1 VRKRLTAV
9 VLAVLVFSLIAASA
23 ASLGGINQA
32 DLGADATI
40 VASCDTDGVVVDYQ
54 LSFDFGTGQFDI
66 TDVDVSDIDANCN
79 GDDIYV
85 EIGASGASIDSGSGT
100 VAAGAATVTMT
111 AGTGD
116 AEALDQIA
124 IYISDVTP

>member
-1 VRKRLTAV
+1 MRKRLTAV

-23 ASLGGINQA
+23 ATLGGINQA
-32 DLGADATI
+32 DLGADATL
-40 VASCDTDGVVVDYQ
+40 VASCDDDGVVVDYQ
-54 LSFDFGTGQFDI
+54 LSYNFGTGQFDI
-66 TDVDVSDIDANCN
+66 SDVDVTSINANCN

-85 EIGASGASIDSGSGT
+85 EIGASGATIDSGSGT

-116 AEALDQIA
+116 AEALDEIA

>member
-1 VRKRLTAV
+1 MRKRLTAV

-32 DLGADATI
+32 DLGADATL

>member
-32 DLGADATI
+32 DLGADATL

-54 LSFDFGTGQFDI
+54 LSFDFVTGQFDI
-66 TDVDVSDIDANCN
+66 TDVDVSDIHANCN

-85 EIGASGASIDSGSGT
+85 EIGASGANIDFGSGT

>member
-1 VRKRLTAV
+1 MRKRLTAV

-54 LSFDFGTGQFDI
+54 LSYNFGTGQFDI
-66 TDVDVSDIDANCN
+66 SDVDVTSINANCN

-85 EIGASGASIDSGSGT
+85 EIGASGATIDSGSGT
-100 VAAGAATVTMT
+100 VALGAATVTMT

-116 AEALDQIA
+116 AE
-124 IYISDVTP
+124 

>member
-1 VRKRLTAV
+1 MRKRLTAV

-54 LSFDFGTGQFDI
+54 LSFDFVTGQFDI
-66 TDVDVSDIDANCN
+66 TDVDVSDIHANCN

>member
-1 VRKRLTAV
+1 MRKRLTAV